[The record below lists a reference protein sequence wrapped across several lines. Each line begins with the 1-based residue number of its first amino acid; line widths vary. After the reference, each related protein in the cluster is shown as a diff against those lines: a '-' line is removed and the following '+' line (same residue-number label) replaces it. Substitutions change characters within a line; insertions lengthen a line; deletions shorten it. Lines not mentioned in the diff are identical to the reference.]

1 MSVKKNP
8 NPPPRPPAPRLTEK
22 AFSFRSL
29 EEEVEEQ
36 EDLTISATTVT
47 KKKEHTA
54 AISSIDNKT
63 SHLTDAKA
71 TDVEQSPLKSKW
83 ERTFTDFKEKIQDT
97 ISKKI
102 DEFSSDH
109 SKKESSSPLREL
121 KKESSSNSICN
132 PEEQKA
138 RTLGDTVIP
147 DKTADA
153 ETVSCP
159 GDLCFE
165 FKDLQSIDEY
175 YSVEPVEDFTGSPNL
190 PQDSYVRKRQ
200 PFSKEEKIKPT
211 SLPKVAMSASVNK
224 YHKGEITSIE
234 SHPRTVKKGEEST
247 YNGNEVS
254 PSQAAFG
261 KLNANHL
268 PVRRLVAG
276 GLVTFL
282 YIVLPLPSFLNGMI
296 IGLVLASLGWLVYL
310 WLIQP
315 TPPMVTIPE
324 VTFEDLPPLPAP
336 ELREPKSEDG
346 VYKGWL
352 NEVSDYNPDTYSIN
366 QTYSI
371 HVLLDGTNLRLRRPK
386 VNIPRR
392 AMWDETQ
399 PAHQFIHQRYFSL
412 KGSKILL
419 LPPGLVK
426 KRLWSKKYPI
436 CVILARKE
444 TIHHFATNGSTDSE
458 HGFELI
464 DEQNCESS
472 VLYLFARTNR
482 EKEDWFRRL
491 DAAARGS
498 PLKNH
503 ILEIKRIL
511 SSRPIQNHKRSCS
524 LDSISK
530 YKQDSS
536 ESTSSG
542 TPSPS
547 TENETFIS
555 NQQDLTDFATYM
567 GRLMPR
573 DGRDSHSSS
582 PVHSVNRGSKELG
595 NREGIQGKETLSMPR
610 GIICDPQLAWLNAL
624 LGRCFWDFLRNQ
636 TWADK
641 VKEKLQNK
649 LLKIH
654 IPFIIEE
661 LKVTAIDLGSEVPV
675 IRRANK
681 PYLDETGFWVDL
693 DVTYS
698 GKFKMTIETKI
709 NLMKLKRKPFR
720 DANETNEPIRSR
732 SAVVNS
738 DEEDSA
744 ESSTDEEDDPVQTT
758 EEGSG
763 AQSGGASKKIM
774 KYIGKI
780 TQSKYFE
787 KATEMKYIKKAMEG
801 VSNTP
806 LELTVELQK
815 LNGTLAVNIP
825 PPPSDRLWYGFRGNP
840 QLWLVA
846 RPKVGEREVTVSHI
860 TEWIEKKLTQEFQH
874 VLVMPNMD
882 DIIIPILTPG
892 ILASHV
898 PDVVL
903 PKGSEVTS
911 REGLLC

>member
-36 EDLTISATTVT
+36 EDLTISTTAVA
-47 KKKEHTA
+47 KKKEP
-54 AISSIDNKT
+54 SSVSSVIDKASQVQN
-63 SHLTDAKA
+63 AKA
-71 TDVEQSPLKSKW
+71 TDVEQSPLKSRSTW
-83 ERTFTDFKEKIQDT
+83 ERTFTDFREKIQDT
-97 ISKKI
+97 ISKKL

-109 SKKESSSPLREL
+109 SKKESSSPLPEL
-121 KKESSSNSICN
+121 KKDSSSNSICN
-132 PEEQKA
+132 PEDQKA
-138 RTLGDTVIP
+138 RTLGGSVSVVP
-147 DKTADA
+147 DKSAADA
-153 ETVSCP
+153 DTVSCP
-159 GDLCFE
+159 GDLCSG
-165 FKDLQSIDEY
+165 FKDLQSDDA
-175 YSVEPVEDFTGSPNL
+175 YSFVEPIEDFTGSSNL
-190 PQDSYVRKRQ
+190 LQDSYVKKRQ
-200 PFSKEEKIKPT
+200 KVSKEEKLKPSSPT
-211 SLPKVAMSASVNK
+211 LVNK
-224 YHKGEITSIE
+224 YLKGKNTSVE
-234 SHPRTVKKGEEST
+234 SHPKSPVKKVEELTFSGKAVST
-247 YNGNEVS
+247 
-254 PSQAAFG
+254 SQDAYG
-261 KLNANHL
+261 KLKSNQL
-268 PVRRLVAG
+268 PVRRLVSG
-276 GLVTFL
+276 GVVTFL
-282 YIVLPLPSFLNGMI
+282 YLVIPLPSFINGMV
-296 IGLVLASLGWLVYL
+296 IGLVLASFGWLVYL

-315 TPPMVTIPE
+315 IPPKETIPE
-324 VTFEDLPPLPAP
+324 IPFEDLPPLPTP
-336 ELREPKSEDG
+336 ELKEPKSEDG
-346 VYKGWL
+346 VYKGWM
-352 NEVSDYNPDTYSIN
+352 NEVADYNPDTYSIN

-371 HVLLDGTNLRLRRPK
+371 HVLLDGTSLRLRRPK
-386 VNIPRR
+386 VNIARR

-412 KGSKILL
+412 RGSKVLL

-436 CVILARKE
+436 CVIHARKE
-444 TIHHFATNGSTDSE
+444 NMQHATTNGSTDSE
-458 HGFELI
+458 HGFEII
-464 DEQNCESS
+464 DEQKCESS
-472 VLYLFARTNR
+472 LLYLFARTNR

-491 DAAARGS
+491 DAAARGC

-503 ILEIKRIL
+503 ILEIKRLL
-511 SSRPIQNHKRSCS
+511 SSRPLQNHKRSCS

-530 YKQDSS
+530 YKQDSL
-536 ESTSSG
+536 ESSSSG

-547 TENETFIS
+547 AEDETFLTK
-555 NQQDLTDFATYM
+555 QQDLTDFATYM

-582 PVHSVNRGSKELG
+582 PVHTVNRGSKEFG
-595 NREGIQGKETLSMPR
+595 NREGIQGKETLGMPR
-610 GIICDPQLAWLNAL
+610 GIICDPQLTWLNAL

-654 IPFIIEE
+654 IPYIIQE
-661 LKVTAIDLGSEVPV
+661 LQVTAIDLGSEVPV

-709 NLMKLKRKPFR
+709 NLMKLKRKSFR
-720 DANETNEPIRSR
+720 DVKETKEQTRSR
-732 SAVVNS
+732 SAVTNS

-744 ESSTDEEDDPVQTT
+744 ESSTDEEDEPVQTT

-774 KYIGKI
+774 KYIGII
-780 TQSKYFE
+780 TQSNLFE
-787 KATEMKYIKKAMEG
+787 KATEIKYIKKAMEG

-882 DIIIPILTPG
+882 DIIIPILTSG
-892 ILASHV
+892 VSASHV
-898 PDVVL
+898 PDVVF
-903 PKGSEVTS
+903 PKGSEV
-911 REGLLC
+911 